1 MPEIDITVEF
11 VIARDRNF
19 WSLILLEIS
28 LELEIIGPGLL
39 ETYKRRLL
47 ELFTVN
53 WSEKLLTP
61 EHF

>member
-1 MPEIDITVEF
+1 MPEIDITVKF
-11 VIARDRNF
+11 VIARARNF

-39 ETYKRRLL
+39 ETYRLL